1 MKPTKDHEFDMS
13 VSVRTESGRCN
24 VDLGLDHLDA
34 GQREFIF
41 SALANTHK
49 GGSTGFGMKT
59 LETGEVILEITLK
72 GPNLK
77 KPILK
82 AVKAELH

>member
-1 MKPTKDHEFDMS
+1 MKPTKDHEFDMNI
-13 VSVRTESGRCN
+13 SVRTESGRCN
-24 VDLGLDHLDA
+24 IDLGLGHLSPE
-34 GQREFIF
+34 QREFIF
-41 SALANTHK
+41 NSLANTHK

-59 LETGEVILEITLK
+59 LETGEIILEITLK